1 MSAKNIYQRIRD
13 LREDADLTQTQMAK
27 MLGVA
32 QTTYSDYERGK
43 LNIPVEILIR
53 LADFYQTSLDYL
65 VGRTD
70 EKQPY
75 EPAGRKKNP

>member
-1 MSAKNIYQRIRD
+1 MSPKNPYQRIRD
-13 LREDADLTQTQMAK
+13 LREDADWTQSQVARR
-27 MLGVA
+27 LGVA
-32 QTTYSDYERGK
+32 QTTYSDYERAK

-53 LADFYQTSLDYL
+53 LADLYHTSLDYL

-70 EKQPY
+70 ERRPY

>member
-1 MSAKNIYQRIRD
+1 MSPKNTYQRIRD
-13 LREDADLTQTQMAK
+13 LREDADLTQTKIACK
-27 MLGVA
+27 LGVA

-70 EKQPY
+70 ESQPY
-75 EPAGRKKNP
+75 PSAGKKKNP